1 MPDEYGKIFGKYEG
15 VVSSTSDPLK
25 GGRLEVLIPRI
36 HGTEKIW
43 AMPCSPYAT
52 DGLGFLM
59 LPPKDSKVWVEFM
72 EGDRNKPIWSGC
84 YWSNGRVPSL
94 DPDEMV
100 IATPKAKISMTS
112 KTSDLLIEIKNG
124 AKITINGKTIKID
137 NGAQATIEL
146 DGSTTKINGNGI
158 EVN

>member
-1 MPDEYGKIFGKYEG
+1 MGSEMCIRD
-15 VVSSTSDPLK
+15 
-25 GGRLEVLIPRI
+25 R
-36 HGTEKIW
+36 
-43 AMPCSPYAT
+43 
-52 DGLGFLM
+52 
-59 LPPKDSKVWVEFM
+59 VEFM